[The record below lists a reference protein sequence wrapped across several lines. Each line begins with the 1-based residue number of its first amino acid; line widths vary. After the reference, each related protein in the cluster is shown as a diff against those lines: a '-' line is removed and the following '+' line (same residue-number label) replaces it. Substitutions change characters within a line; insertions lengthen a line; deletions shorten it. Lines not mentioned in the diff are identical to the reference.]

1 MSFEPSESVIRKT
14 RFVETCA
21 DVSSKFVIERES
33 AKLDHASKTF

>member
-21 DVSSKFVIERES
+21 DVSTKFVIDRKS
-33 AKLDHASKTF
+33 PKLDQASKTF